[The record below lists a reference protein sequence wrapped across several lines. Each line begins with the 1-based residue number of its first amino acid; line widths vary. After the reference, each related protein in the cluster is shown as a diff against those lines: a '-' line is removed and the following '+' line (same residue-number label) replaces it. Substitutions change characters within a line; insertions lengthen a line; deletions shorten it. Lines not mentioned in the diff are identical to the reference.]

1 MIAAGGLRPRPT
13 LPFMGATGERGGG
26 IGMDGRRGIGRW
38 IKAGAL
44 AGLIAALALFG
55 KMDVVSDAASMLT
68 DKDLMIRWTSV
79 LAGATRGATPV
90 TMIDVDSETMALY
103 GAPDRTPRDLL
114 AGLLQLTAAKKP
126 RGIFVDVDLTR
137 PGADAGADSA
147 LRAVLAGWPADAPTL
162 ILSRR
167 FAEAP
172 PREKNGKSTLA
183 PQPFAFGEAIA
194 GRANIRQ
201 AASLGLVDSDS
212 VLRRWRLSQTVCDK
226 DRGVTFPSP
235 QLVAASLGANRPT
248 ADLDAFLD
256 WRVHRIC
263 ARDGAPAPAW
273 PRNAANETNIAFLF
287 SGEPGAPAPAI
298 DVQGRDTPVFR
309 RIPARSLLD
318 ARRQAQPPGAVANDL
333 FAGRLV
339 VIGATHGDAAD
350 LHLTPIGRL
359 PGAVIASNAIVSA
372 PAVLDSLGLAPW
384 GRTLVALVVF
394 AGLAAIS
401 FRFRAM
407 AAGVIVSLAC
417 LALAPLLGRMLAPA
431 PALEII
437 FAALAMLAM
446 FAGLESLIEVA
457 TAWRSGLGWRALLKK
472 PPKEGA

>member
-1 MIAAGGLRPRPT
+1 MIAAGGLRAPPT
-13 LPFMGATGERGGG
+13 LPFMGETDGRSDGSDMGGG
-26 IGMDGRRGIGRW
+26 QGIGRW
-38 IKAGAL
+38 IQAGAL
-44 AGLIAALALFG
+44 AALIAALTLSG
-55 KMDVVSDAASMLT
+55 KMDAISDAASTLT

-90 TMIDVDSETMALY
+90 TLIDVDSGTMALF
-103 GAPDRTPRDLL
+103 GAPDRTPRDLV
-114 AGLLQLTAAKKP
+114 AGLLRLAAAKKP
-126 RGIFVDVDLTR
+126 RGVFLDVDLGR
-137 PGADAGADSA
+137 PGPDAGADAA
-147 LRAVLAGWPADAPTL
+147 LRAVLAEWPAEAPTL
-162 ILSRR
+162 IVSRR
-167 FAEAP
+167 FAETP
-172 PREKNGKSTLA
+172 PREKDGKPGLA
-183 PQPFAFGEAIA
+183 PLPFAFDDAVA

-212 VLRRWRLSQTVCDK
+212 VLRRWRLSQTVCDG

-235 QLVAASLGANRPT
+235 QLVAASLDADRPA
-248 ADLDAFLD
+248 ADLDAFLA
-256 WRVHRIC
+256 WRARRVC
-263 ARDGAPAPAW
+263 ARDGAPAPVW

-287 SGEPGAPAPAI
+287 SGEAGAPVPA
-298 DVQGRDTPVFR
+298 VAAAGRETPVFR
-309 RIPARSLLD
+309 RIPAHSLVD
-318 ARRQAQPPGAVANDL
+318 ARREALRPGAVADDL

-339 VIGATHGDAAD
+339 VIGATHMDAAD

-372 PAVLDSLGLAPW
+372 PAVLNSFGLAPW
-384 GRTLVALVVF
+384 GRTLMAFVVF
-394 AGLAAIS
+394 AGLAAMS

-417 LALAPLLGRMLAPA
+417 LALAPLLGRVLAPA

-457 TAWRSGLGWRALLKK
+457 RAWRSGLGWRALLKK
-472 PPKEGA
+472 SPRETA